1 MPAAGFVRQVLE
13 QSAGGLPCVQW
24 VTLWAAV
31 VGGFP
36 AGGLQR
42 PAG

>member
-1 MPAAGFVRQVLE
+1 LCGKVLE
-13 QSAGGLPCVQW
+13 QSAGGLPCVQ

-36 AGGLQR
+36 AAGGLQR
-42 PAG
+42 AAG

>member
-1 MPAAGFVRQVLE
+1 VLE
-13 QSAGGLPCVQW
+13 QSAVKQM

-42 PAG
+42 AAG